1 MTKDR
6 MTINT
11 LTLIVALAALVMA
24 GGVLVGC
31 TPPTASGGNNE
42 MQNTISVNG
51 HGEAMGSPDV
61 AYVNLGVSIR
71 GNDLGE
77 AIEEANRIAAD
88 ITGAVTEM
96 GIASDDVQTRNF
108 NVSTEERRDDSGDLT
123 GQVIYR
129 VSNNIRVTVRD
140 ITMTSDVIG
149 AGLDAGANQVNNLD
163 FGIEDQDALVS
174 TARAAAVA
182 DARQRAEELA
192 EGLGVRVG
200 NPISISE
207 SGGGMPV
214 SSRNGMDMAF
224 AEAAAGAA
232 PAISSGQLSVNLQVY
247 VVFELLP

>member
-6 MTINT
+6 MTTNILN
-11 LTLIVALAALVMA
+11 LIVALAALVIA

-31 TPPTASGGNNE
+31 TPPAASGSTND

-51 HGEAMGSPDV
+51 YGESMGSPDV
-61 AYVNLGVSIR
+61 AYVTLGVSIR
-71 GNDLGE
+71 ANDLGQ
-77 AIEEANRIAAD
+77 AIQEANQIAAD
-88 ITGAVTEM
+88 ITAAVAEI
-96 GIASDDVQTRNF
+96 GIAAEDVQTRNF

-129 VSNNIRVTVRD
+129 VSNSIRVTVRD
-140 ITMTSDVIG
+140 ITQTSDVIG
-149 AGLDAGANQVNNLD
+149 AGLDAGANQVNNLN
-163 FGIEDQDALVS
+163 FGIEDEDALVS
-174 TARAAAVA
+174 QARAAAVA

-200 NPISISE
+200 SPISISE

-214 SSRNGMDMAF
+214 SRNGVDMAF
-224 AEAAAGAA
+224 AESAAGAA
-232 PAISSGQLSVNLQVY
+232 PAISSGQLSVNSQVY